1 MRFVLT
7 IYIVLV
13 GMVPNFAYAQVPSAP
28 ATTQQN
34 RWSRDR
40 RVFTDPEQSKIKDFV
55 DVLLRE
61 DERAPADSGQ
71 IDQSSNAGAK
81 ADN

>member
-7 IYIVLV
+7 ISIVLA
-13 GMVPNFAYAQVPSAP
+13 GLVPGFAYAQDPSAQ
-28 ATTQQN
+28 ATTQEKSWGQ
-34 RWSRDR
+34 DR
-40 RVFTDPEQSKIKDFV
+40 RVFMDTEQSKIKDFV
-55 DVLLRE
+55 DGLLRE

>member
-7 IYIVLV
+7 ISIVLV
-13 GMVPNFAYAQVPSAP
+13 GLVPNFAYAQVPSAKV
-28 ATTQQN
+28 ATQQN
-34 RWSRDR
+34 SWSRDR
-40 RVFTDPEQSKIKDFV
+40 RVFTDPDQSKIKDFV
-55 DVLLRE
+55 DGFLRE

-71 IDQSSNAGAK
+71 IDQSSQSDSQ

>member
-7 IYIVLV
+7 ILVVLA
-13 GMVPNFAYAQVPSAP
+13 GLVPGFAHAQDSSALV
-28 ATTQQN
+28 TTQEKSWGQ
-34 RWSRDR
+34 DR
-40 RVFTDPEQSKIKDFV
+40 RVFMDTDQSKTNDFV
-55 DVLLRE
+55 DGLLRE

-71 IDQSSNAGAK
+71 VDQSSKADAK